1 MFQIIAISTVILLI
15 CMAFLAIKV
24 IFLTNGE
31 FPRGHVSDSKEL
43 RKRGVHC
50 AQTQDWQERH
60 RKGLYGDKNRPEVD
74 NEDN

>member
-1 MFQIIAISTVILLI
+1 MI
-15 CMAFLAIKV
+15 FLAIKV

-50 AQTQDWQERH
+50 AQTQDWQARH
-60 RKGLYGDKNRPEVD
+60 KKGLYGDSMRPVAAPETD
-74 NEDN
+74 NED